1 MVGYNDRLARVTNAA
16 KFNDSS
22 KPVKMQMSKKIKIMK
37 NDNLFRVQLV
47 FDENDKLTVY
57 ANEDKSECERI
68 LSKIENN
75 NKTGLKYILI

>member
-1 MVGYNDRLARVTNAA
+1 
-16 KFNDSS
+16 
-22 KPVKMQMSKKIKIMK
+22 MSNKIKIMK
-37 NDNLFRVQLV
+37 NDNLFRIQLV

-68 LSKIENN
+68 LAKIESH